1 MLTVRDLT
9 VRFGPGRPAVDG
21 VSLDLPTGEV
31 LAVLGPSGCGKSTLL
46 RAVAGLEALDA
57 GSVSYDGRDLAGTPT
72 HKRGFALMF
81 QDGQLFPHQSVAGNV
96 GYPLRL
102 RHTPRA
108 VVARRVAE
116 LLELV
121 GLPGTGDRSTTHLSG
136 GERQRVALAR
146 ALAVEPRLL
155 LLDEPLSALDR
166 DLRER
171 LAHDL
176 RDILVAAG
184 TTALLVTHDQ
194 EEAFA
199 VADRMAL
206 MRAGRVVQAGTLDEV
221 WRTPVDAE
229 AARFLG
235 YATVLEGDAARA
247 VLGGRAGGPVALAA
261 LRAAGRRRTARC
273 TAGSSRPRAT
283 PRPGAAHRGRR
294 RRRGAAGRGRPA
306 HRRRCGG
313 RRRPGGP
320 AGGRSHPDRPRR
332 RGTGSCCPAPKLSPR
347 ETTGVCT
354 PCGSRTHD
362 GCGRHRRQPLAGR
375 GAQGP
380 RRLARPLLVPA
391 ADDGPRGLRGRRR
404 APVAVAL
411 AAPDA
416 VLPDPRQE
424 HHRRALDPRA
434 HRPGR
439 HRSGQLLRHLRQL
452 PEPQEL
458 PAAGLRQADP
468 RHRCCT
474 TSTSSS
480 SSATSPPWCS
490 TRPSAT
496 TWPPTCW
503 PSSTCCSCR
512 SRRSR

>member
-9 VRFGPGRPAVDG
+9 VRFGPGRPAVDD

-121 GLPGTGDRSTTHLSG
+121 GLPGTEDRSTTHLSG

-166 DLRER
+166 GLRER

-221 WRTPVDAE
+221 WRAPVDAE

-235 YATVLEGDAARA
+235 YSTVLEGEAARA
-247 VLGGRAGGPVALAA
+247 VLGGRAGGPVALRRSA
-261 LRAAGRRRTARC
+261 LRVDAGGSLPGRVESARVTPDQVRLTVAVDGAGVLPAVADLPTGGGAAVAVGQEVLLVVDLTRTAPVGG
-273 TAGSSRPRAT
+273 AG
-283 PRPGAAHRGRR
+283 
-294 RRRGAAGRGRPA
+294 
-306 HRRRCGG
+306 
-313 RRRPGGP
+313 
-320 AGGRSHPDRPRR
+320 
-332 RGTGSCCPAPKLSPR
+332 
-347 ETTGVCT
+347 V
-354 PCGSRTHD
+354 
-362 GCGRHRRQPLAGR
+362 
-375 GAQGP
+375 
-380 RRLARPLLVPA
+380 
-391 ADDGPRGLRGRRR
+391 
-404 APVAVAL
+404 
-411 AAPDA
+411 
-416 VLPDPRQE
+416 VLP
-424 HHRRALDPRA
+424 
-434 HRPGR
+434 
-439 HRSGQLLRHLRQL
+439 
-452 PEPQEL
+452 
-458 PAAGLRQADP
+458 
-468 RHRCCT
+468 
-474 TSTSSS
+474 
-480 SSATSPPWCS
+480 SA
-490 TRPSAT
+490 
-496 TWPPTCW
+496 
-503 PSSTCCSCR
+503 
-512 SRRSR
+512 